1 MYEFHYDYIKDKIWQ
16 TNNIIHETD
25 SLTYKIKRY
34 DAYED
39 FSSEKEVFAFSSYLT
54 KSKCCENLDKLV
66 LGKMKNETVD
76 IVTEECVRLNA
87 KK

>member
-1 MYEFHYDYIKDKIWQ
+1 MNSIMIILKIKYGKPTILF
-16 TNNIIHETD
+16 TETD

-54 KSKCCENLDKLV
+54 KSKYCENLDKLV

-76 IVTEECVRLNA
+76 IVTEECVGLNA

>member
-1 MYEFHYDYIKDKIWQ
+1 MIILKIKYGKPTILF
-16 TNNIIHETD
+16 TETD
-25 SLTYKIKRY
+25 SFTYKIKRY

-54 KSKCCENLDKLV
+54 KSKYCENLDKLV

>member
-1 MYEFHYDYIKDKIWQ
+1 MNSIMIILKIKYGKPTILF
-16 TNNIIHETD
+16 TETD
-25 SLTYKIKRY
+25 SLTYKIKRN

-54 KSKCCENLDKLV
+54 KSKYCENLDKLV

>member
-1 MYEFHYDYIKDKIWQ
+1 MNSIMIILKIKYGKPTILF
-16 TNNIIHETD
+16 TETD

-54 KSKCCENLDKLV
+54 K
-66 LGKMKNETVD
+66 
-76 IVTEECVRLNA
+76 
-87 KK
+87 